1 MSNRQARRE
10 QMKTN
15 RQQRAAQRPA
25 PQKSSGSPRR
35 SGGGGGPIQSL
46 LANPFYLLIGLVV
59 IGGIAALALLFATKD
74 SSDANLVKDLEAA
87 HANFPQDLADG
98 VKLGSDDAPI
108 KMTMYEDFQCPF
120 CLKYTSEQEPQ
131 IIEEF
136 VKAGTV
142 QLTYKHLPILGRESL
157 QAARGA
163 QCAAE
168 QGKFWDYKYEIFHL
182 QAKEGQLSKEKIDAG
197 RLSDSKLA
205 DFAAMVGIDRN
216 EWQRCFEDEASLGV
230 VQADEAEARSFGLR
244 GTPGFAINGQPL
256 GGGSPSTMDG
266 WRQIFDQ
273 VLKATPTATA
283 SDTATGTTTATTAA
297 TSTPTP

>member
-35 SGGGGGPIQSL
+35 GGGGGGPLQSL
-46 LANPFYLLIGLVV
+46 LANPFYLVVGLVIV
-59 IGGIAALALLFATKD
+59 VGVAGLIALFALRD
-74 SSDANLVKDLEAA
+74 DADADVAKSLEVA
-87 HANFPQDLADG
+87 HANFPSELADG
-98 VKLGSDDAPI
+98 VTLGKDDAPI
-108 KMTMYEDFQCPF
+108 KLTMYEDFQCPF
-120 CLKYTSEQEPQ
+120 CLKFTAEQEGE

-136 VKAGTV
+136 VKDGRV

-168 QGKFWDYKYEIFHL
+168 QGRFWEYKYEIFHL
-182 QAKEGQLSKEKIDAG
+182 QAKEGQLSNEKLDSG
-197 RLSDSKLA
+197 RLSDDKLG
-205 DFAAMVGIDRN
+205 DFAAAVGIDRN
-216 EWQRCFEDEASLGV
+216 EWQRCFEDEESLAA
-230 VQADEAEARSFGLR
+230 VQADESEARSFGLR

-256 GGGSPSTMDG
+256 GGGAPSSIDG

-273 VLKATPTATA
+273 VLNATPTATETG
-283 SDTATGTTTATTAA
+283 TATAAA
-297 TSTPTP
+297 TATPTP

>member
-10 QMKTN
+10 QARTT
-15 RQQRAAQRPA
+15 RTPRTTRP
-25 PQKSSGSPRR
+25 
-35 SGGGGGPIQSL
+35 SGGPAKRPSNTGGGSDIFSRGFL
-46 LANPFYLLIGLVV
+46 LAMGAFAVVAVAVIALVV
-59 IGGIAALALLFATKD
+59 AFGGGDDEDSDLVAALEKASADLPLDLINGTKI
-74 SSDANLVKDLEAA
+74 
-87 HANFPQDLADG
+87 G
-98 VKLGSDDAPI
+98 RDDAPVKI
-108 KMTMYEDFQCPF
+108 VSYEDFQCPF
-120 CLKYTSEQEPQ
+120 CLKFTAEQESQ

-157 QAARGA
+157 QSARGA

-182 QAKEGQLSKEKIDAG
+182 QAKEGQLSNEKIDVG

-205 DFAAMVGIDRN
+205 DFAAAVGIDRN
-216 EWQRCFEDEASLGV
+216 EWQRCFEDEASLGI

-283 SDTATGTTTATTAA
+283 SGTSTGTATATTAA